1 MGIVLA
7 NARRTDEAVRAFQE
21 VLRIN
26 PSRTDAREA
35 IRSLT
40 GK

>member
-7 NARRTDEAVRAFQE
+7 AEHRTAEAVRAFQE
-21 VLRIN
+21 VVRIN
-26 PSRTDAREA
+26 PSRTDARDA
-35 IRSLT
+35 LRSLT